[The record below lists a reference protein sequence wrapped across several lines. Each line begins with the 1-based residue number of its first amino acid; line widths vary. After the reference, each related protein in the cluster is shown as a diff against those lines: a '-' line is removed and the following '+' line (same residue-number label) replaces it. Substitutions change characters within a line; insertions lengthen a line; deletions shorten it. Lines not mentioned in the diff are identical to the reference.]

1 MKHFSQAMPVLAAFL
16 CSASLLGCAHGMA
29 AKPVTLSKA
38 SQAIANEARAVA
50 SIATEEDFFEAK
62 LLYQA
67 LPDGAIEQA
76 RLRLKLLGYL
86 LDPIA
91 GLNAEQLRRNP
102 GILGS
107 DDDFDRLQDSF
118 RDALELISPSS
129 LWVAG
134 GPPLADRERQLLSD
148 SAKLLVAAYSP
159 RGNEL
164 PVAVALFVLQSIDS
178 TNREWPARLDQLFSW
193 VDSGA
198 QISASQQGP
207 RRLATLA
214 DILESAAAVWPAP
227 AVLDRSSNLAFGR
240 QDKVTGILRRPIGT
254 GEGARNLLSELLL
267 DTESLSAIS
276 VASASTY
283 LRCGQIARAGQVAAR
298 FADKPGDDPEFRQLV
313 AAAVAPAKSTDYLA
327 LARRYL
333 PRNSLLRGT
342 SPDHI
347 DPAAAMGVLRQGLAF
362 YPDDPDLLLL
372 AARVA
377 RMLSEPLLS
386 LRYLDETTAALAS
399 RKAGVDTLS
408 DLAAERMELS
418 FLRLK
423 MRIDPDRISQA
434 EIEAK
439 QLRAQLTEARQ
450 RFGVARFKFDDADID
465 YLLAGGLVDAGQI
478 EKAAPLLL
486 RANRDGDSGVDATRQ
501 LANLSIKRGDP
512 QQAITLL
519 RQALDS
525 REHNAPAEDTIPYV
539 EGQAKLSFVLGN
551 AYEVTANLDDAR
563 KAWIVAV
570 RGWER
575 LMLEQLRRKNL
586 ASSTEATVEVGRLYY
601 LLGRRE
607 EGLRKLDEAIAQD
620 EDRDQSYLDSI
631 AFLVQ
636 RGETEAALDIYRR
649 AMARPGRSVSEYVK
663 VYASLWILDLTRRS
677 ANAPDAGAMAY
688 LRAIAGRKVLLRP
701 PRAAIWYTE
710 LSRYA
715 TGQID
720 YTALLAKADTTGKRA
735 EAYFYEAMRR
745 LSVGQSDEAHAL
757 WSKVVET
764 KMMSFF
770 EFEMASRYLRTGAP
784 ARPEATEK
792 SETI

>member
-1 MKHFSQAMPVLAAFL
+1 MKHFSLAMPVLGAFL
-16 CSASLLGCAHGMA
+16 CAAGLLGCAHGMA
-29 AKPVTLSKA
+29 AKPVPLSKA
-38 SQAIANEARAVA
+38 AQAIASEARAVA

-62 LLYQA
+62 LLFQA
-67 LPDGAIEQA
+67 LPDGADEQA
-76 RLRLKLLGYL
+76 RLRLKLFGYL

-91 GLNAEQLRRNP
+91 GLNADQLRRNP
-102 GILGS
+102 GILGN

-118 RDALELISPSS
+118 RDALELISPTS

-164 PVAVALFVLQSIDS
+164 PVAVALFVLASIDS

-207 RRLATLA
+207 RRLATPA
-214 DILESAAAVWPAP
+214 DILESVAAVWPAP
-227 AVLDRSSNLAFGR
+227 AVLARLSKLAVGR
-240 QDKVTGILRRPIGT
+240 QDRVTGILRRPIGT
-254 GEGARNLLSELLL
+254 GESARNLLSELLL
-267 DTESLSAIS
+267 DTESLSAMS
-276 VASASTY
+276 VAAASTY
-283 LRCGQIARAGQVAAR
+283 LRCGQIAKAGQIAAS
-298 FADKPGDDPEFRQLV
+298 FSDKTGDDPEFRQLV
-313 AAAVAPAKSTDYLA
+313 AAALAPAKSPDYLA
-327 LARRYL
+327 LARRFL

-342 SPDHI
+342 SADRI
-347 DPAAAMGVLRQGLAF
+347 DPAASMGVLRQGLST
-362 YPDDPDLLLL
+362 YPDDADLLLL
-372 AARVA
+372 SSRVA

-386 LRYLDETTAALAS
+386 LRLLDETTAALVS
-399 RKAGVDTLS
+399 RKASVDTLS

-423 MRIDPDRISQA
+423 MRMDPDRIAQA
-434 EIEAK
+434 ESEAS
-439 QLRAQLTEARQ
+439 QLRAQLADARN
-450 RFGVARFKFDDADID
+450 RFGVARFKFDEAEID
-465 YLLAGGLVDAGQI
+465 YLLAGELVDAGQVD
-478 EKAAPLLL
+478 KAAPLLE
-486 RANRDGDSGVDATRQ
+486 RANRDGDAGVDATRQ

-519 RQALDS
+519 RQAIDS

-551 AYEVTANLDDAR
+551 AYEITADLDDAR
-563 KAWIVAV
+563 KAWTAAV
-570 RGWER
+570 HGWER
-575 LMLEQLRRKNL
+575 LMLEQLRRKNPS
-586 ASSTEATVEVGRLYY
+586 SSTEATVEVGRLYY

-636 RGETEAALDIYRR
+636 RGEAEAALDIYRR

-701 PRAAIWYTE
+701 PRAALWYTE
-710 LSRYA
+710 LARYA

-720 YTALLAKADTTGKRA
+720 YGALLAKADTTGKRA

-745 LSVGQSDEAHAL
+745 LSNGQNDEAHAL

-784 ARPEATEK
+784 ARPEGADK

>member
-1 MKHFSQAMPVLAAFL
+1 MKHFSLATPVLGAFL
-16 CSASLLGCAHGMA
+16 CAASLLGCAHGMA
-29 AKPVTLSKA
+29 AKPVPLSKA
-38 SQAIANEARAVA
+38 AQAIASEARAVA

-62 LLYQA
+62 LLFQA
-67 LPDGAIEQA
+67 LPDGADEQA
-76 RLRLKLLGYL
+76 RLRLKLFGYL

-91 GLNAEQLRRNP
+91 GLNADQLRRNP
-102 GILGS
+102 GILGN

-164 PVAVALFVLQSIDS
+164 PVAVALFVLESIDP

-207 RRLATLA
+207 RRLATLT
-214 DILESAAAVWPAP
+214 DILESVAAVWPAP
-227 AVLDRSSNLAFGR
+227 AVLDRLSKLAVGR
-240 QDKVTGILRRPIGT
+240 QDRVTGILRRPIGT

-267 DTESLSAIS
+267 DTESLSAMS
-276 VASASTY
+276 VAAASTY
-283 LRCGQIARAGQVAAR
+283 LRCGQIAKAGQVAAS
-298 FADKPGDDPEFRQLV
+298 FADKTGDDPEFRQLV
-313 AAAVAPAKSTDYLA
+313 AAALAPAKSADYLA
-327 LARRYL
+327 LARRFL

-342 SPDHI
+342 SADRI
-347 DPAAAMGVLRQGLAF
+347 DPAAAMGVLRQGLST

-372 AARVA
+372 ASRVA
-377 RMLSEPLLS
+377 RMLTEPLLS
-386 LRYLDETTAALAS
+386 LRLLDETTAALAS

-408 DLAAERMELS
+408 DLANERMELS

-434 EIEAK
+434 ESEAN
-439 QLRAQLTEARQ
+439 QLRAQLADARN
-450 RFGVARFKFDDADID
+450 RFGVARFKFDEAEID

-478 EKAAPLLL
+478 EKAAPLLV
-486 RANRDGDSGVDATRQ
+486 RANRDGDAGVDVTRQ
-501 LANLSIKRGDP
+501 LAILSIKRGDP
-512 QQAITLL
+512 QQAIALL
-519 RQALDS
+519 QRAIDS
-525 REHNAPAEDTIPYV
+525 RERSAPAEDTIPYV

-551 AYEVTANLDDAR
+551 AYEVTADLDDAR
-563 KAWIVAV
+563 KAWAVAA

-636 RGETEAALDIYRR
+636 RGEAEAALDIYRR

-701 PRAAIWYTE
+701 PRAALWYTE

-745 LSVGQSDEAHAL
+745 LSNGQSDEAHAL

-784 ARPEATEK
+784 ARPEGSDK

>member
-1 MKHFSQAMPVLAAFL
+1 MKYLSQATPILAALL
-16 CSASLLGCAHGMA
+16 CASNLLGCAHGLTA
-29 AKPVTLSKA
+29 RTVTLSKA
-38 SQAIANEARAVA
+38 SQGIANEAHA
-50 SIATEEDFFEAK
+50 IANITTEEEFFAAK
-62 LLYQA
+62 LIYQA
-67 LPDGAIEQA
+67 LPDGADEQL
-76 RLRLKLLGYL
+76 RLRLKLFDYL

-118 RDALELISPSS
+118 RDALELLSPRS
-129 LWVAG
+129 LWIPG
-134 GPPLADRERQLLSD
+134 GPPLADSERRLLSG
-148 SAKLLVAAYSP
+148 SAKLLVAVNSP

-164 PVAVALFVLQSIDS
+164 PVAVGLFVLQSIDPLS
-178 TNREWPARLDQLFSW
+178 HEWPSRLDQLFSW
-193 VDSGA
+193 LDSGA
-198 QISASQQGP
+198 QVPTNQPGP
-207 RRLATLA
+207 RRPSTPT
-214 DILESAAAVWPAP
+214 DILENVAAVWPAP
-227 AVLDRSSNLAFGR
+227 AVLNRLAELALGR
-240 QDKVTGILRRPIGT
+240 QTKVAGILRRPIGT
-254 GEGARNLLSELLL
+254 GEGARSLLSELLL
-267 DTESLSAIS
+267 DTESLSAMS
-276 VASASTY
+276 VTTASTY
-283 LRCGQIARAGQVAAR
+283 LRCGQIAKAGQVAAR
-298 FADKPGDDPEFRQLV
+298 FSDKPGDDPEFRQLV
-313 AAAVAPAKSTDYLA
+313 AAAVAPAKSADYLA
-327 LARRYL
+327 LARRFL
-333 PRNSLLRGT
+333 PRNEILRGT
-342 SPDHI
+342 SPDQI
-347 DPAAAMGVLRQGLAF
+347 DPSAAMGVLREGIAA
-362 YPDDPDLLLL
+362 YPEDPDLLLL
-372 AARVA
+372 ASRVA
-377 RMLSEPLLS
+377 RMVSAPLLS
-386 LRYLDETTAALAS
+386 SRYLDEALATLAL

-408 DLAAERMELS
+408 DLAAERMDLS

-439 QLRAQLTEARQ
+439 QLRAQLAEARN
-450 RFGVARFKFDDADID
+450 RFGVTRFKFDDAAID

-478 EKAAPLLL
+478 EKAAPLLV
-486 RANRDGDSGVDATRQ
+486 RANRDGDAGVDALRQ

-512 QQAITLL
+512 QEAIVLL

-563 KAWIVAV
+563 KAWTVAV
-570 RGWER
+570 RAWDR
-575 LMLEQLRRKNL
+575 LMREQLRRKDL
-586 ASSTEATVEVGRLYY
+586 ASSTEATMEVGRLYY

-636 RGETEAALDIYRR
+636 RGETEAALEIYRR

-677 ANAPDAGAMAY
+677 ANSPDSGALSY

-701 PRAAIWYTE
+701 PRAALWYTE
-710 LSRYA
+710 LARYA

-720 YTALLAKADTTGKRA
+720 YPSLLAKADTLGKRA

-745 LSVGQSDEAHAL
+745 LSNGQSAEANAL

-770 EFEMASRYLRTGAP
+770 EFEMASRYLRMGAP
-784 ARPEATEK
+784 ARPEGTDK

>member
-1 MKHFSQAMPVLAAFL
+1 MPVLAAFL

>member
-1 MKHFSQAMPVLAAFL
+1 
-16 CSASLLGCAHGMA
+16 MA